1 MKVFLTFFLVYWSF
15 GMFILPNGDFSALS
29 DIPAQYQH
37 CKETEDKDL
46 TVFDFITDHLIN
58 VDCLFDAHDK
68 GDEQKPHKPFS
79 YSQHSITGT
88 FLITKKI
95 AFLQKTVALPPSK
108 NVFGFPTAANYSF
121 NFLTSIFH
129 PPVV

>member
-29 DIPAQYQH
+29 DIPTQYQH

-58 VDCLFDAHDK
+58 VDSLFDAHDN
-68 GDEQKPHKPFS
+68 DDNQKPHKPFA
-79 YSQHSITGT
+79 YSQN
-88 FLITKKI
+88 LITSIFVVAEKI
-95 AFLQKTVALPPSK
+95 IFLQKTVTIPTK
-108 NVFGFPTAANYSF
+108 NIFNFHSATHYCF
-121 NFLTSIFH
+121 NFLTSIFR
-129 PPVV
+129 PPIV